1 MSRRKQSRP
10 RHIEHALLCC
20 TACGGP
26 VAGGAS
32 PLLSPRHRDFFCPNC
47 RETVGPSKPPSP
59 PAREGSPQLPPKEE
73 PEAHNSPATAFIK
86 QEAEEEEKAEEEEE
100 APDDE
105 AAGMSGEAEP
115 ESEGALR
122 IKEEAPSPSEAAA
135 SPGLR
140 HQMPSPQNCPALRV
154 ALSPG
159 ARERGTAE
167 GGAVCVVP
175 RGSWAAA
182 PGSRCTGA
190 APGSLA
196 AAVYPTGPTHCVECN
211 ISFSKV
217 DNYIVHKTLYCSSR
231 QQQHQQKQKQQQQQ
245 QRRPEAEERRS
256 SASAIAREAEG
267 AGVASA
273 GTSGDAGLLAA
284 PTPAAV
290 KIEREGSHG
299 SGRTMQPSVA
309 LQDAERRPDAV
320 RTSCAECRITF
331 GRLENYL
338 VHKRHYCAS
347 RHGRAGDSA
356 SGGAGNAPVAPQRPG
371 LPVPWQPGTSGAPA
385 GQLRR
390 RSRRTRWAAASASPG
405 SSTDGSLGSPAR
417 SSSSSSSSGK
427 ASDGEAAES
436 RDSSPAAEA
445 APAAKRVCVDR
456 APPLPPP
463 PPPPPPRLSRH
474 PLDDASAA
482 AVAAVPMDLS
492 GHVPLG
498 FIHPGQ
504 AGLSDYHK
512 CASCQIA
519 FSRLENYLA
528 HKRYYCRA
536 TLHRRPPGLPAA
548 LSDPQPARPHGYGT
562 LDAAAAATPL
572 PRGYQ
577 TPGGVRPPD
586 FSSGG
591 AGGTSPAYVEKNG
604 GAGTPPSPSAVTV
617 KIEVVEEEE
626 EEEEEEKT
634 SPDDRRS
641 ASDSPAGGDAEDLPD
656 CPPSVG
662 GGAASPERAGG
673 GSPGVATAPRATGK
687 HCRSCDIRFSS
698 LSNFVAHKRFYCASH
713 AVQ

>member
-1 MSRRKQSRP
+1 
-10 RHIEHALLCC
+10 
-20 TACGGP
+20 
-26 VAGGAS
+26 
-32 PLLSPRHRDFFCPNC
+32 
-47 RETVGPSKPPSP
+47 
-59 PAREGSPQLPPKEE
+59 
-73 PEAHNSPATAFIK
+73 
-86 QEAEEEEKAEEEEE
+86 
-100 APDDE
+100 
-105 AAGMSGEAEP
+105 
-115 ESEGALR
+115 
-122 IKEEAPSPSEAAA
+122 
-135 SPGLR
+135 
-140 HQMPSPQNCPALRV
+140 
-154 ALSPG
+154 
-159 ARERGTAE
+159 
-167 GGAVCVVP
+167 
-175 RGSWAAA
+175 
-182 PGSRCTGA
+182 GA

-463 PPPPPPRLSRH
+463 PPPPPP
-474 PLDDASAA
+474 
-482 AVAAVPMDLS
+482 
-492 GHVPLG
+492 
-498 FIHPGQ
+498 GQ

-713 AVQ
+713 AVQTLHHVK